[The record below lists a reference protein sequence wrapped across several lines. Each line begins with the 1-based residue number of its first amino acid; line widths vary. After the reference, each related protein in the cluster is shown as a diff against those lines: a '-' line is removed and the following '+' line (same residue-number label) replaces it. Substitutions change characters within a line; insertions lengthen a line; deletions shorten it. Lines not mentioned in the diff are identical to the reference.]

1 MRIYRKILVLVINV
15 ILMFSVCGC
24 FYLLCNQQHACL
36 HTSQTIVFVIFQM
49 KKKTKAAI
57 LASVASVL
65 LVGVTLLRKLRRRRR
80 RLPRA
85 SYVNHAAERE
95 EYINSILHGS
105 EGHCVN
111 QIRMNPIAFHHLCH
125 ILTEGEQIHPTIH
138 MSTTEQ
144 VFIFLY
150 IIGHNVRFR
159 VMGSRIYRST
169 ETIHKY
175 FKIVLRGVL
184 KLYRALIRL
193 RSENTPLEIR
203 NSRRFYPYLK
213 VNIATCVFL

>member
-1 MRIYRKILVLVINV
+1 
-15 ILMFSVCGC
+15 
-24 FYLLCNQQHACL
+24 
-36 HTSQTIVFVIFQM
+36 M

-57 LASVASVL
+57 LALVAFVL
-65 LVGVTLLRKLRRRRR
+65 LVGVTLLRKLWRRHR
-80 RLPRA
+80 RLPKA
-85 SYVNHAAERE
+85 PYVNHAAERE

-125 ILTEGEQIHPTIH
+125 ILTEGEHVHPTIH
-138 MSTTEQ
+138 MSVMEK
-144 VFIFLY
+144 VFIFLH

-169 ETIHKY
+169 ETVYRY
-175 FKIVLRGVL
+175 FKVVLRGVL
-184 KLYRALIRL
+184 KLYRTLIRL
-193 RSENTPLEIR
+193 RSEDTPLEIR
-203 NSRRFYPYLK
+203 NSRRFYPYFK